1 MSKEDLQKQFMELLA
16 AGKVQ
21 PSTVVLGDNIEKQ
34 INIDKIEK
42 DAIQINISSSAATNE
57 SQSQPSSVSPESNS
71 GFSSPASDVRS
82 KSPIQRGPKTQIL
95 FADEYGNEDLERT
108 RQEAERITKYIADH
122 RLGHMRLDSKRT
134 NKLNLLV
141 ACFWYRWDERDWV
154 APNPQGAAIYRFITE
169 QCHIPCDVQQRAFT
183 STICAL
189 INERKK
195 DPEIYDNLCTY
206 FPK

>member
-1 MSKEDLQKQFMELLA
+1 MAKNIINHIDTYNDHSRSVTINGANTNVADLIRSFMAEDAEP
-16 AGKVQ
+16 VTETPTTVTET
-21 PSTVVLGDNIEKQ
+21 PS
-34 INIDKIEK
+34 
-42 DAIQINISSSAATNE
+42 A
-57 SQSQPSSVSPESNS
+57 
-71 GFSSPASDVRS
+71 
-82 KSPIQRGPKTQIL
+82 QRGPKTQFL

-195 DPEIYDNLCTY
+195 DPEIYANLCTY

>member
-1 MSKEDLQKQFMELLA
+1 MNKNYFATGANYYDHHKDITINVNGANPADIIRAALA
-16 AGKVQ
+16 EEVQ
-21 PSTVVLGDNIEKQ
+21 PEPT
-34 INIDKIEK
+34 
-42 DAIQINISSSAATNE
+42 SAA
-57 SQSQPSSVSPESNS
+57 
-71 GFSSPASDVRS
+71 
-82 KSPIQRGPKTQIL
+82 QRGPKTQFL
-95 FADEYGNEDLERT
+95 FADEYGNEDSERT

-195 DPEIYDNLCTY
+195 DPEIYANLCTY

>member
-1 MSKEDLQKQFMELLA
+1 MSKPVFFNSKVVYHDNSREYHIDA
-16 AGKVQ
+16 RGKDISDVLRALETDDITPVQ
-21 PSTVVLGDNIEKQ
+21 EEQPE
-34 INIDKIEK
+34 
-42 DAIQINISSSAATNE
+42 
-57 SQSQPSSVSPESNS
+57 PSSVSPETHS
-71 GFSSPASDVRS
+71 GNT
-82 KSPIQRGPKTQIL
+82 RGPKTQIL

-195 DPEIYDNLCTY
+195 DPEIYANLCTY

>member
-1 MSKEDLQKQFMELLA
+1 MNKNYFATGANYYDHHKDITINVNGANPADIIRAALAED
-16 AGKVQ
+16 VT
-21 PSTVVLGDNIEKQ
+21 PD
-34 INIDKIEK
+34 
-42 DAIQINISSSAATNE
+42 SS
-57 SQSQPSSVSPESNS
+57 SSVSSETHS
-71 GFSSPASDVRS
+71 GNT
-82 KSPIQRGPKTQIL
+82 RGPKTQIL

-195 DPEIYDNLCTY
+195 DPEIYANLCTY